1 MTFLVGFAED
11 SLELVPLVVQLTQQ
25 LDPTNN
31 VDMILKYGSRIKGT
45 YSMSSDLEF
54 IAVTSGDKNIST
66 KFMYKQREVNLWSIS
81 WDRTQ
86 EISQFDFYWVIPVGV
101 FASGVPIYVKN
112 AEIQKKYET
121 LKQQIVET
129 NSYHEKLLDLAN
141 TKYQTLKE
149 HIGTIALACQNEDLI
164 EARFG
169 LWEIIIASI
178 DILGHLNG
186 KYSVENWNENMDEVF
201 SFKILPGMYQELLTD
216 SVAEDHLPLLLA
228 YAIKLVGNIRL
239 VLNTANVGR
248 VENEAIE
255 VTNELDKDPWPITY
269 ANKVIKAA
277 EERNIFAAA
286 YAVHELQSYVIKE
299 ISKYKNERAK
309 NSMFKLLGDSMQE
322 YLDKGFPDFHR
333 DITEQ
338 KFSSL
343 IEDAN
348 KFKEKYI
355 ELYQQASVPWFE
367 NTEELK
373 NYYKLA

>member
-1 MTFLVGFAED
+1 MKFLVEFAED
-11 SLELVPLVVQLTQQ
+11 VQELVPLVIQLTHQ
-25 LDPTNN
+25 LDTANS
-31 VDMILKYGSRIKGT
+31 VDLILQYGSRVKGT
-45 YSMSSDLEF
+45 YSLSSDLEF
-54 IAVTSGDKNIST
+54 IAVTSGDKNISF

-81 WDRTQ
+81 WDKTQ
-86 EISQFDFYWVIPVGV
+86 EISQFDFYWVIPIGV
-101 FASGVPIYVKN
+101 FASGVPVYVKD

-121 LKQQIVET
+121 LKQQIDGT
-129 NSYHEKLLDLAN
+129 DSYQEKLLDLAN

-186 KYSVENWNENMDEVF
+186 KYSIENWNENMDEVF
-201 SFKILPGMYQELLTD
+201 SYKVLPGMYQELLTD
-216 SVAEDHLPLLLA
+216 SIAEDHLPLLLA
-228 YAIKLVGNIRL
+228 YAIKLVGNIRI
-239 VLNTANVGR
+239 VLNTANIGR
-248 VENEAIE
+248 ENEEVE
-255 VTNELDKDPWPITY
+255 VTNELAKDPWPIAY

-277 EERNIFAAA
+277 EERNIFASA
-286 YAVHELQSYVIKE
+286 YAVHELQSYVMKE

-309 NSMFKLLGDSMQE
+309 NSMFKLLGDSLQE

-343 IEDAN
+343 IDDAT

-355 ELYQQASVPWFE
+355 ELYHQAGVPWFE
-367 NTEELK
+367 NTEEIK
-373 NYYKLA
+373 TYYKLA